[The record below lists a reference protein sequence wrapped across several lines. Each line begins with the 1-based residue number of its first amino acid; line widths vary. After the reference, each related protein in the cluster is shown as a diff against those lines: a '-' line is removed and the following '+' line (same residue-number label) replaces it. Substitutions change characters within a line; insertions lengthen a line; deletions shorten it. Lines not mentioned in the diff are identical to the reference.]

1 MILFFPSRSFVS
13 LVSSFLINSMVLQS
27 WAPSQSAQ
35 LAFKLAIAVRIY
47 DFLVFSSLIVISV
60 SFYWGV
66 KGIGGRGY
74 FSKFYWE
81 FLVHWCDTLDKVI
94 CGGFEFEVGFGHLH
108 NVFVEIFRVTRY
120 TVSNLLEIETG
131 LCYGA
136 SGIGSFDK
144 N

>member
-60 SFYWGV
+60 SFY
-66 KGIGGRGY
+66 
-74 FSKFYWE
+74 
-81 FLVHWCDTLDKVI
+81 
-94 CGGFEFEVGFGHLH
+94 
-108 NVFVEIFRVTRY
+108 
-120 TVSNLLEIETG
+120 
-131 LCYGA
+131 
-136 SGIGSFDK
+136 
-144 N
+144 